1 MRDDLKTAIR
11 SLRASRGFTFIA
23 LTVLA
28 LGIGAGTAIFSVV
41 DAVVLRGLPF
51 DEHDRLGVIYEKD
64 TKRATTFGEGSI
76 TPQTYLDW
84 RQLQQPFQQITAV
97 AGTSFRLKTEGGE
110 PADARAQR
118 ISAEFFPVLRVT
130 PMLGRQFTLDDEVEG
145 RHRVALLT
153 YGFWQRRYGG
163 ARDVVG
169 RTIEL
174 SESPYEIVGVMP
186 ASFSYPV
193 GSDRPAEILVP

>member
-1 MRDDLKTAIR
+1 
-11 SLRASRGFTFIA
+11 
-23 LTVLA
+23 
-28 LGIGAGTAIFSVV
+28 
-41 DAVVLRGLPF
+41 
-51 DEHDRLGVIYEKD
+51 
-64 TKRATTFGEGSI
+64 
-76 TPQTYLDW
+76 
-84 RQLQQPFQQITAV
+84 
-97 AGTSFRLKTEGGE
+97 GGE

-193 GSDRPAEILVP
+193 GRDRHAQLLRPLMQTKTH